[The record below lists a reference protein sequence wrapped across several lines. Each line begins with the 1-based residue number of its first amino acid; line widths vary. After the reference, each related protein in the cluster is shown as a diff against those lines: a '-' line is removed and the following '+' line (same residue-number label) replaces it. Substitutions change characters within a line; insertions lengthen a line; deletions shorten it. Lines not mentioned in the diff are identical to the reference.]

1 MAVAPVWFANAKKRA
16 HELAKAYEQRHDSF
30 ERLKDEQLR
39 IFARTDAASYLTLLG
54 EHVRSAYGDNQ
65 EAGWLPSAGST
76 YSDLEFFET
85 LIRHDRS
92 ARRFKSLTE
101 VPEFL
106 REEFE
111 DWSDAD
117 FRAHAEDLREASRS
131 GYAGLEE
138 SRIIMEDEPECED
151 FFERLY
157 NWPGE
162 AGAPERELAQAEVL
176 VDNLHS
182 GWKRCQK
189 AGLALLHPANY
200 DSPDYDPSLIAAL
213 MEE

>member
-1 MAVAPVWFANAKKRA
+1 
-16 HELAKAYEQRHDSF
+16 
-30 ERLKDEQLR
+30 
-39 IFARTDAASYLTLLG
+39 
-54 EHVRSAYGDNQ
+54 
-65 EAGWLPSAGST
+65 
-76 YSDLEFFET
+76 
-85 LIRHDRS
+85 
-92 ARRFKSLTE
+92 
-101 VPEFL
+101 
-106 REEFE
+106 
-111 DWSDAD
+111 
-117 FRAHAEDLREASRS
+117 
-131 GYAGLEE
+131 
-138 SRIIMEDEPECED
+138 MEDEPECED

-162 AGAPERELAQAEVL
+162 AGAPKRELAQAEVL